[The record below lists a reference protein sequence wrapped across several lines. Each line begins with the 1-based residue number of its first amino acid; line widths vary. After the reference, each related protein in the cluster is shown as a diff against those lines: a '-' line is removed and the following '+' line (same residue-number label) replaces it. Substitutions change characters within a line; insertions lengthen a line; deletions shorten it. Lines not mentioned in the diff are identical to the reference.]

1 MTASFS
7 HKFYQ
12 ALSSPCFKERAW
24 EHGPGP
30 PLSIKVDTGVIHVT
44 NWTGGPS
51 TVARIFMLIND
62 NSLLQTIN
70 IACIYRKREHG
81 NLDRK
86 YWKDKR

>member
-1 MTASFS
+1 M
-7 HKFYQ
+7 
-12 ALSSPCFKERAW
+12 LPGSPPHVLRRELGNMAI
-24 EHGPGP
+24 P
-30 PLSIKVDTGVIHVT
+30 PLSTKVDTGVIHMT

-62 NSLLQTIN
+62 NSLLQTIYRIN